1 MIKFIL
7 KLVGLFGSILLYLG
21 IILDICA
28 IAYDHSINGFTS
40 AVFIYITLV
49 LPGFLIREKAYHFLK
64 PKIEKN
70 EENNEETKSLER
82 ILKTIE
88 NINGS
93 KNSELEKYKDEM
105 QKIKQKIEKNE
116 EVKSLEMIL
125 KTVENINVS
134 KNSELEKY
142 KDEMQELKLKIEN
155 NEKARLAEHLEKIE
169 KNKEKT
175 TIKCPNCSAL
185 NTVIVGEICY
195 CEFCGTPLKQNK

>member
-1 MIKFIL
+1 MIEFIL

-28 IAYDHSINGFTS
+28 IAYDQSFESFSFALG
-40 AVFIYITLV
+40 IYIILV
-49 LPGFLIREKAYHFLK
+49 LPGFLIRKTAYHFLK

-70 EENNEETKSLER
+70 E
-82 ILKTIE
+82 
-88 NINGS
+88 
-93 KNSELEKYKDEM
+93 
-105 QKIKQKIEKNE
+105 EKNE

-142 KDEMQELKLKIEN
+142 KEEMQELKLKIEN
-155 NEKARLAEHLEKIE
+155 NEKARLAEHIEKIE

-185 NTVIVGEICY
+185 NTVIVGEVCY